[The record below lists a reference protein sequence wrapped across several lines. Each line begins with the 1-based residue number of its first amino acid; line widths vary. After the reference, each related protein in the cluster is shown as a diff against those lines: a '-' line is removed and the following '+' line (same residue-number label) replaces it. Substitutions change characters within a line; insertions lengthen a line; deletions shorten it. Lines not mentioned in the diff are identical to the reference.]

1 MGDRIK
7 AGTILIEEDTLLPES
22 MRIESERYSKGWRLV
37 KNLGGYE
44 LDQGI
49 SKAGWTFFSM
59 VGEAEGTGFGFD
71 RQKAL
76 RRAVKRV
83 IASLKSKEFNCLEI
97 TQVAARRF
105 LKLPCVSVSAYPR
118 LIQQAPWAK
127 DFAEWDRAKLV
138 ADCTL
143 A

>member
-1 MGDRIK
+1 MADKIKMG
-7 AGTILIEEDTLLPES
+7 AILIKEGALLPES
-22 MRIESERYSKGWRLV
+22 LHFESERYSKGWRLV
-37 KNLGGYE
+37 KNLSGYE
-44 LDQGI
+44 MDQGI

-59 VGEAEGTGFGFD
+59 VGETEGTGFGFD

-97 TQVAARRF
+97 TQVAGRRF
-105 LKLPCVSVSAYPR
+105 LKLPCVSVYAYPR
-118 LIQQAPWAK
+118 LIQEAPWAK
-127 DFAEWDRAKLV
+127 DFSEWDRARLV
-138 ADCTL
+138 ADCTP